1 MNLVSTDYLKIVMFL
16 SLILEEIIELTFWND
31 LEKVQLSQ
39 IARHNNNCSNWLI
52 LFFLL
57 LPSFNDVVLLFVD
70 FCGEEERKENK
81 FYCSVPCTIR

>member
-1 MNLVSTDYLKIVMFL
+1 MNLVSTDYLKIVLFL

-52 LFFLL
+52 L
-57 LPSFNDVVLLFVD
+57 S
-70 FCGEEERKENK
+70 
-81 FYCSVPCTIR
+81 